1 MYRAILCV
9 LCGIT
14 AFSLSTGVWAQD
26 SDVIKPEEGR
36 IQPYEM
42 AAGHIIPLAMETADP
57 GQGGLVSAVIYDDV
71 YDDYSHLAIPKG
83 SKLVGREGKRVNNRE
98 EIRWDGLQ
106 LVGYDGPTI
115 KLDRPLAGTM
125 PDGSS
130 GVAAG
135 FKPGSTAAA
144 VVWVGGEFIVP
155 H

>member
-1 MYRAILCV
+1 MFRTIFLAV
-9 LCGIT
+9 
-14 AFSLSTGVWAQD
+14 AVFSFSTGGWAQD
-26 SDVIKPEEGR
+26 ADVLKPKEGK

-42 AAGHIIPLAMETADP
+42 AAGHIIPLVMETADP
-57 GQGGLVSAVIYDDV
+57 GQGGLVSAVVYDDV
-71 YDDYSHLAIPKG
+71 YDDYSHVAIPRG
-83 SKLVGREGKRVNNRE
+83 SKLVGRERQRVNDRE

-115 KLDRPLAGTM
+115 ELDHPLAGTM

-130 GVAAG
+130 GVIAG